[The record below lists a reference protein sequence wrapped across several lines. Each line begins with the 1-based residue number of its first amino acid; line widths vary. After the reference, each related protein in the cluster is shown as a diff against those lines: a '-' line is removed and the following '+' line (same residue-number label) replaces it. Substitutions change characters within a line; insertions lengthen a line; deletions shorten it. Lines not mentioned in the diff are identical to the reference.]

1 MNFKV
6 GEDVHYSK
14 NEIIQ
19 NGRIKEIDYGQET
32 AFVVYHCN
40 DDWDN
45 YRNYTAALTNLSNL
59 KLGWIYEN

>member
-1 MNFKV
+1 MSYKV

-14 NEIIQ
+14 NDTTQ

-45 YRNYTAALTNLSNL
+45 YRNYTGQLTNLSDL